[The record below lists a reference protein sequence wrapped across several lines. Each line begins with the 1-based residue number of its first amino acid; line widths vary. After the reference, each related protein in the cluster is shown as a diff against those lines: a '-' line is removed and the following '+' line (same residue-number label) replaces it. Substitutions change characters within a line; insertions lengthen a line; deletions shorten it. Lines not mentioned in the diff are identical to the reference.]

1 MHPMMD
7 ARFVIRRLTLGL
19 GLVLLVAGWSCTRY
33 ADAEMKAVSSGNE
46 AVTVWTGERTKV
58 SSWLGRDEYLSAKN
72 LYRIGFLC
80 MGIGT
85 VVLVGIFPRGS
96 WQASP

>member
-1 MHPMMD
+1 MHPMMSG
-7 ARFVIRRLTLGL
+7 RFIFRRVLLGL
-19 GLVLLVAGWSCTRY
+19 GLVLLVAGWGCTRY
-33 ADAEMKAVSSGNE
+33 ADAEMKAVAGGND
-46 AVTVWTGERTKV
+46 AVTVWAGEKTRV
-58 SSWLGRDEYLSAKN
+58 SSWLNGNDYVSAKN

-85 VVLVGIFPRGS
+85 AVLVGTFPRGT